1 MGNGRFDKEQTKPL
15 YWMLVL
21 HGLNEGFI
29 PLYHPAQFPA
39 CTSIVALS
47 TGALHWLAHCPAA
60 LLCALS
66 PEHNLSPKQHRS
78 AARAWSRNATD
89 SPAQTPGLPNVKI
102 LQTQTTGGAHVTAQ
116 SDRGVRFW
124 KVFRIIFSPLFSLK
138 LMELEQMSGT
148 RPPAPPGSFR
158 SILLSIFLFFDR

>member
-102 LQTQTTGGAHVTAQ
+102 LQTQTTGVLTWRRSRTEEFDFGKFLESFFPPVFFKANGAGADVRNTA
-116 SDRGVRFW
+116 SCTTG
-124 KVFRIIFSPLFSLK
+124 
-138 LMELEQMSGT
+138 
-148 RPPAPPGSFR
+148 
-158 SILLSIFLFFDR
+158 LL